1 MADEPGP
8 SSTNGPAVL
17 PPDFT
22 WKKLFA
28 DRLQDQYSKGAEV
41 YVDTDEALKG
51 RHVALYFS
59 AHW

>member
-8 SSTNGPAVL
+8 STGPVQL

-28 DRLQDQYSKGAEV
+28 DRLQDQSSKGADV
-41 YVDTDEALKG
+41 YIDTDEALRGK
-51 RHVALYFS
+51 HVALYFS